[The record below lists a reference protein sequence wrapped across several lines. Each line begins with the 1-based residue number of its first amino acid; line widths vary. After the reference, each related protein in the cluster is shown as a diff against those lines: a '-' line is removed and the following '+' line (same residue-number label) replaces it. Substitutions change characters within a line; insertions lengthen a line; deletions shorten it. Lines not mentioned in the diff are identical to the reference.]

1 MADIAAS
8 QAEEAVEAEPGVGDL
23 LLWILAWS
31 ELAAFGVLLCAFVIM
46 GVLQPEMFAD
56 ARRHLN
62 VPLAAVNTL
71 VLITSGWQAA
81 RAARIGATRDARRLA
96 LVLAALLGLA
106 FAAIKLWEYAGEANF
121 AGDPALGGFF
131 ELYFLITGFHL
142 LHVVFGALV
151 LMVVAIKPDRE
162 NVTLIT
168 TLWHVF
174 DLIWILM
181 FPIVYLA

>member
-1 MADIAAS
+1 MAETAVSTQDAS
-8 QAEEAVEAEPGVGDL
+8 EGLDAGNL
-23 LLWILAWS
+23 LLWILVWS
-31 ELAAFGVLLCAFVIM
+31 ELAAFGALLVAFMIN
-46 GVLQPEMFAD
+46 GYLQPD
-56 ARRHLN
+56 AFTAARQHLN

-81 RAARIGATRDARRLA
+81 LAVRTGATRGQQRRA
-96 LVLAALLGLA
+96 LVLAALFGLL
-106 FAAIKLWEYAGEANF
+106 FAAIKLYEYAGEIGF
-121 AGDPALGGFF
+121 AGQPNLSGFF

-142 LHVVFGALV
+142 LHVVFGAGV
-151 LMVVAIKPDRE
+151 LLVVAAKPTRE
-162 NVTLIT
+162 NIVLIT

>member
-1 MADIAAS
+1 MADIALS
-8 QAEEAVEAEPGVGDL
+8 TTESEEELDAGDF
-23 LLWILAWS
+23 LLWALVWS
-31 ELAAFGVLLCAFVIM
+31 ELAAFGILLCAFLIV
-46 GVLQPEMFAD
+46 GFLQPEAFAS
-56 ARRHLN
+56 ARQHLN

-81 RAARIGATRDARRLA
+81 LAVRTGATRGQSRRA
-96 LVLAALLGLA
+96 LVLAAVFGLL
-106 FAAIKLWEYAGEANF
+106 FAAIKLYEYAGEAAF
-121 AGDPALGGFF
+121 AGQAAFADFF

-142 LHVVFGALV
+142 LHVTFGAAVLLLV
-151 LMVVAIKPDRE
+151 AWKPDRA
-162 NVTLIT
+162 NIILIT

>member
-1 MADIAAS
+1 MAEILRLSTED
-8 QAEEAVEAEPGVGDL
+8 EGEGLDVDNL
-23 LLWILAWS
+23 LLWILVWS
-31 ELAAFGVLLCAFVIM
+31 ELAAFGALLVAFLINSY
-46 GVLQPEMFAD
+46 LQPDVFAV
-56 ARRHLN
+56 ARQHLN

-81 RAARIGATRDARRLA
+81 LAVGAGAKRGQQRRALI
-96 LVLAALLGLA
+96 LAALLGLL
-106 FAAIKLWEYAGEANF
+106 FCAIKLYEYAGEIGF
-121 AGDPALGGFF
+121 SGQAGLSGFF

-142 LHVVFGALV
+142 MHVAFGALV
-151 LMVVAIKPDRE
+151 MLVVAWRPSRE
-162 NVTLIT
+162 NIVLIT